1 MRPAPAVFA
10 WKGRLRLRPRPPGDR
25 VELEGAGLDTG
36 NGHVVSAS
44 LVDGPLAG
52 LRVDVDFVEGRPPV
66 TIDVAT
72 QDGSACRYCLEALKQ
87 GGSSALY
94 AFVSRV

>member
-1 MRPAPAVFA
+1 MTPAVVMFA
-10 WKGRLRLRPRPPGDR
+10 WTDRLRLRPRPPGDR
-25 VELEGAGLDTG
+25 VESDGAGLDTG

-52 LRVDVDFVEGRPPV
+52 RRVDVDIVEGRPPI
-66 TIDVAT
+66 TIDVPT

-94 AFVSRV
+94 TFVSRA